1 MWQIVRGDMTE
12 QHFFSSTHSR
22 GHSKNTV
29 IMYNGNGTPH
39 PSHLAALVIF
49 LEILSI
55 TSLHP
60 QRDSPRKKQKT
71 NNNKKSQPLY
81 FDISLGI
88 TAPLSQSDFFFSSR
102 HVVQFC
108 LFTGG
113 KTAKGFQQNICWVLA
128 MLDWADAHAKRKK
141 KTSPITRSYC
151 VLRCVCV
158 CERVCTCMH
167 MHVSVCAALGP

>member
-1 MWQIVRGDMTE
+1 MTE

-22 GHSKNTV
+22 GHSINTL

-71 NNNKKSQPLY
+71 NNKKKSQPLY
-81 FDISLGI
+81 FDISLGT
-88 TAPLSQSDFFFSSR
+88 TATLSQLDIFLLPARSTVLCFHRGKDSR
-102 HVVQFC
+102 GLPTEH
-108 LFTGG
+108 
-113 KTAKGFQQNICWVLA
+113 
-128 MLDWADAHAKRKK
+128 MLGARHARLSRRTRKKKK
-141 KTSPITRSYC
+141 KTSPITRAYC

-158 CERVCTCMH
+158 CERVCSCMH